1 MNDLEITIRNRY
13 ASEEQTHLIYLVSY
27 EEERM
32 LSETL
37 KHLSLPE
44 SYYNQYTFLGWEG
57 RYTT

>member
-13 ASEEQTHLIYLVSY
+13 AREEQILLIYLVSY

-37 KHLSLPE
+37 KCLCLPE
-44 SYYNQYTFLGWEG
+44 SYYNQHTFLG
-57 RYTT
+57 